1 MIILIFV
8 VVAALAVVVG
18 FYAHKKEKE
27 RTAALAALA
36 AERGWDFAPG
46 RDAAFPR
53 RSTRFEL
60 FTRGHSRAAFHTMR
74 GAIDGPARAAPFQMG
89 DYKYSITR
97 STGKSTTTTTYRVSY
112 LMVEIP
118 VAGVPDLVIRP
129 EGFMDSVV
137 QALGFDDIDFEDAE
151 FSRMFMVKC
160 KDRRFAYD
168 LCHPRMIEW
177 LKPRFGNGPAVV
189 VAGGSLCFWSE
200 GKRWEPREFLAWTET
215 VRAFFELWPSH
226 LVRDLV
232 SREEER
238 VAR

>member
-1 MIILIFV
+1 MILIFV
-8 VVAALAVVVG
+8 VVAALAVAIG

-36 AERGWDFAPG
+36 GERGWDFAPG
-46 RDAAFPR
+46 RDGSIHR
-53 RSTRFEL
+53 RYARFEL
-60 FTRGHSRAAFHTMR
+60 FTRGHSRAAFNTITGSIDALDR
-74 GAIDGPARAAPFQMG
+74 GAPFTMG

-112 LMVEIP
+112 LVVEIP

-129 EGFMDSVV
+129 EGFMDSLV
-137 QALGFDDIDFEDAE
+137 QAMGFDDIDFEDAE

-177 LKPRFGNGPAVV
+177 LKPRFGKGPAVV
-189 VAGGSLCFWSE
+189 VADGAMCFWTD
-200 GKRWEPREFLAWTET
+200 KARWEPATFIAWTET
-215 VRAFFELWPSH
+215 VRAFFDLWPSH
-226 LVRDLV
+226 LVRDMA
-232 SREEER
+232 SREGER